1 MTELVDIQLIQRCV
15 QQNDVHAFESLVERH
30 QSRLRYSLRQLTGWD
45 EALADDIAQEA
56 FLKAYR
62 SIHSFKATAKFS
74 TWLYRI
80 AYNEFIDYC
89 RKNRLDIDSNF
100 PDLDGA
106 AAFDSV
112 ATNSESNK
120 DLHRDLAR
128 AMLLLSAEQRVALHL
143 TLHRECTQLEVAEI
157 MECPLGTVKSHILR
171 GRERLQQILADWRE
185 EILL

>member
-1 MTELVDIQLIQRCV
+1 MDLTDTQLVQRCAKQKDV
-15 QQNDVHAFESLVERH
+15 QAFEYLVERH
-30 QSRLRYSLRQLTGWD
+30 QSKLRYSLRQLTGWD
-45 EALADDIAQEA
+45 EALADDIAQDT

-80 AYNEFIDYC
+80 AYNEFVDYC
-89 RKNRLDIDSNF
+89 RKNKLAID
-100 PDLDGA
+100 PDLDVVETFDKGA
-106 AAFDSV
+106 TRGDSI
-112 ATNSESNK
+112 K

-143 TLHRECTQLEVAEI
+143 TLHRECTQVEVAEI

-185 EILL
+185 EVII